1 MKQKIKNIFKQLDLK
16 NHPSTILTGVLE
28 FILLGDI
35 VMALI
40 QKEVSLFSYLC
51 SIFLAMWYAGFENY
65 YYRKYLKEKYE
76 K

>member
-16 NHPSTILTGVLE
+16 NHPSTILTMVIE
-28 FILLGDI
+28 FILVSDI
-35 VMALI
+35 VIALI
-40 QKEVSLFSYLC
+40 LKEVSLFNYLC